1 MQETAGK
8 NAVLKPKQR
17 AAIEALL
24 RSKTNIEAAQIAGIS
39 ERQLYT
45 WLKNPIFR
53 SELMAAETAARGGA
67 QRWITVKTTA
77 ALEVISA
84 VMLDQTASDAVRLS
98 AAKAW
103 LDYFF
108 KSRDETDLERRIT
121 ILEEKQYREGLR
133 YEP

>member
-53 SELMAAETAARGGA
+53 SELMAAETAAREGA

-77 ALEVISA
+77 ALEVIST
-84 VMLDQTASDAVRLS
+84 VMLDETASDAVRLS